1 MARYINPYTDFGFK
15 KLFGEEA
22 NKDLLTDFLNQLLP
36 PHHQI
41 ASLRFKNSEN
51 LPDLSSERK
60 AIFDI
65 HCVALS
71 GEHFVVEMQ
80 LAFKTA
86 EVANMTPQQ
95 RDEYE
100 QTRLSYIEV
109 KEAVNTAEMD
119 GYKRAK
125 IETAR
130 ELKQSGVDR
139 SIIKKSTGLTDEE
152 IDKL

>member
-1 MARYINPYTDFGFK
+1 MIRTILTVDKNNLT
-15 KLFGEEA
+15 
-22 NKDLLTDFLNQLLP
+22 LLLPDDFLGKRIEV
-36 PHHQI
+36 I
-41 ASLRFKNSEN
+41 AFVIDDIPAILRE
-51 LPDLSSERK
+51 P
-60 AIFDI
+60 IF
-65 HCVALS
+65 
-71 GEHFVVEMQ
+71 EK
-80 LAFKTA
+80 AFKTA

-100 QTRLSYIEV
+100 QSRLSYIEV

-125 IETAR
+125 IEPAR

-139 SIIKKSTGLTDEE
+139 RIIKKSTGLTDEE